1 MGSPAAGFPSAT
13 FICPS
18 GTHLNAIEQW
28 NITGSDIF
36 AFALRIHD
44 FKFNIVSRAAGSQV
58 LSNRLP
64 ASCESGW
71 KDTVYVP
78 VGENV
83 SVIATRLRFPNC
95 GTLERKDAPLLP
107 EDSRQPATQRQPPEL
122 VRRAKTE
129 TAREWR
135 QRN

>member
-44 FKFNIVSRAAGSQV
+44 FKFNIVSRTAGSQV

-78 VGENV
+78 VGETV
-83 SVIATRLRFPNC
+83 SVIATRLRFSTAGHVSSSVKSVKSVVN
-95 GTLERKDAPLLP
+95 
-107 EDSRQPATQRQPPEL
+107 L
-122 VRRAKTE
+122 VPHIH
-129 TAREWR
+129 
-135 QRN
+135 QGG